1 MVFIYK
7 HCSVESNKILEIE
20 DLDLFKKRVRVG
32 IIFEKG
38 YNKKSFL
45 LKLFAVD

>member
-7 HCSVESNKILEIE
+7 HCSVKSNKILEIE
-20 DLDLFKKRVRVG
+20 NLDLFKKRDRVG

-38 YNKKSFL
+38 YNKKCFV
-45 LKLFAVD
+45 LKNI